1 MDVEH
6 KSDHLLSKCC
16 PSRCHTSA
24 LILTA
29 QVVPVEQ
36 QQTGWQSK
44 VPSLCSV
51 IQTIIIQTKHL
62 VWLPCAKRAF
72 KLLFFFHSKNK
83 HHVRNKEMKVKREAQ
98 LSFSPSHLKA
108 RICTVSIAFLS
119 PGECLPG
126 ANYNCLN
133 RAVFSLF
140 HSKSHRNH
148 GPQMQLYLHLDI
160 CSQRDFSSSL
170 IRPRKYRRH
179 SNHPPRVSL

>member
-1 MDVEH
+1 MQSFCTCQMDVEH

-16 PSRCHTSA
+16 PSRYHTSA

-51 IQTIIIQTKHL
+51 TQTIIIQTKHL
-62 VWLPCAKRAF
+62 VWLPCA

-108 RICTVSIAFLS
+108 RICTVSIALLS

-140 HSKSHRNH
+140 HSKSH
-148 GPQMQLYLHLDI
+148 GPRTANAALSPSRHL
-160 CSQRDFSSSL
+160 FSKRFFQFSDQTQK
-170 IRPRKYRRH
+170 IQATF
-179 SNHPPRVSL
+179 